1 MPFKSQTN
9 EIHIRE
15 AKIGDAENIARV
27 RVDSWRTTYRGLLE
41 DEYLE
46 TMTPDQY
53 VHMWRNIIAS
63 AGTQGYPYVAESNSG
78 RIVGFAL
85 GGTDRNGSQVY
96 NAELYA
102 IYLLEGF
109 QGEGIGRQLVRRLAQ
124 RLLEEG
130 YRSMRVWVLAKNPA
144 RAFYESLGGEYLYQ
158 KTILL
163 GGENYAEVAYGWKDI
178 KTLTAPNGS

>member
-1 MPFKSQTN
+1 MPSKPQN
-9 EIHIRE
+9 NKIHIRE
-15 AKIGDAENIARV
+15 AKIGDAESIARV

-46 TMTPDQY
+46 NMTPNQY

-63 AGTQGYPYVAESNSG
+63 AGAQGYTYVAESNSDH
-78 RIVGFAL
+78 IVGFAL

-96 NAELYA
+96 DAELYA
-102 IYLLEGF
+102 IYLLEEF
-109 QGEGIGRQLVRRLAQ
+109 QGQGLGRQLVKRLAQ
-124 RLLEEG
+124 RLLQEG
-130 YRSMRVWVLAKNPA
+130 YHSMRVWVLAKNPS

-163 GGENYAEVAYGWKDI
+163 GGENYAEAAYGWKDI
-178 KTLTAPNGS
+178 KTLATKKDS